1 MGNEQGVFDNFL
13 IYEGLGKKGAGLV
26 FLRVGCPMHI
36 YIYIYIYI
44 SVGQELGLR
53 GGTSSDSLVVC

>member
-36 YIYIYIYI
+36 YIYIYQWDKNWGY
-44 SVGQELGLR
+44 
-53 GGTSSDSLVVC
+53 VVEQVQIV